1 MSGVITALTSAYSV
15 PALLGELIGWVLGAV
30 ALVPGRAGEVAAE
43 AREVVTGWGIPVT
56 EVTDLY
62 AAFPVRLAV
71 AVAAVALVTATA
83 ALVHGLRERRR
94 ARAVTR

>member
-1 MSGVITALTSAYSV
+1 MITALTSAYSV

-30 ALVPGRAGEVAAE
+30 ALVPGRAGELAAE
-43 AREVVTGWGIPVT
+43 ARETVTAWGIPVA

-62 AAFPVRLAV
+62 SAFPVRLAV
-71 AVAAVALVTATA
+71 AVAAVALVAAVA

-94 ARAVTR
+94 VRAVTR

>member
-1 MSGVITALTSAYSV
+1 MITALTSAYSV

-30 ALVPGRAGEVAAE
+30 ALVPGRAGEFAAE
-43 AREVVTGWGIPVT
+43 ARETVTAWGIPVA

-62 AAFPVRLAV
+62 AAFPVRLAL

-83 ALVHGLRERRR
+83 AVVHGLRERRR
-94 ARAVTR
+94 ARDLTR